1 MKHFRILATFLLH
14 FVVFINL
21 CAELCGFFDFLDAD
35 LSQTHKL
42 KHMDSIKTSKR
53 HVAILDFIAERGS
66 ATVNELA
73 AHLAVSGE
81 TIRRDATLL
90 QERGTVLKLHG
101 VLALASR
108 IGEAPF
114 EKRMRENAL
123 GKRALAKA
131 AAAHVKDGDSLMI
144 DTGATTS
151 IFAQELRAKRAL
163 TIVTNSSDIARMLAM
178 VNGNTVYMAG
188 GALKGDNGAAL
199 GASAVEFFSR
209 FRVRHAFISITG
221 LSAEDGP
228 MDADLAEAEIARV
241 TLSRAEHRVIL
252 ADSMKFGRSALVRVC
267 QFEELDR
274 LITDQWPEGALRERL
289 EQAGTIIQVAIP

>member
-1 MKHFRILATFLLH
+1 MASPKISQRFAAIKD
-14 FVVFINL
+14 VV
-21 CAELCGFFDFLDAD
+21 
-35 LSQTHKL
+35 
-42 KHMDSIKTSKR
+42 
-53 HVAILDFIAERGS
+53 AERGMAS
-66 ATVNELA
+66 VAELA
-73 AHLAVSGE
+73 AQLGVSDE
-81 TIRRDATLL
+81 TIRRDALRL
-90 QERGTVLKLHG
+90 EQRGEILKLHG
-101 VLALASR
+101 ALTLPAR

-114 EKRMRENAL
+114 EKRMRDNAQ
-123 GKRALAKA
+123 GKRALARA

-199 GASAVEFFSR
+199 GASAVEFFAR

-241 TLSRAEHRVIL
+241 ALSRAEHKVIL
-252 ADSMKFGRSALVRVC
+252 ADSSKFGRSALVRVC
-267 QFEELDR
+267 PYGEVDR
-274 LITDQWPEGALRERL
+274 LISDAIPQGALRHAL
-289 EQAGTIIQVAIP
+289 EAAGTLIEAAQMQP